1 MAKQMSNHTDD
12 NNMKHLFN
20 CIGLCHDCII
30 VDMDQDE
37 TERGKKKDLLYQGQS
52 LDEHCLLDMA
62 QKTGLFNYYVKKTTT
77 SVVLGKQ
84 NEDGENSEME
94 EFKILKVFKF
104 TSDRK
109 CASVVVR
116 APDGKVYVYVKG
128 SETAIKGMVK

>member
-1 MAKQMSNHTDD
+1 
-12 NNMKHLFN
+12 
-20 CIGLCHDCII
+20 
-30 VDMDQDE
+30 
-37 TERGKKKDLLYQGQS
+37 
-52 LDEHCLLDMA
+52 
-62 QKTGLFNYYVKKTTT
+62 
-77 SVVLGKQ
+77 
-84 NEDGENSEME
+84 ME